1 MCSLSKHND
10 IKCHCTA
17 HLSEVTEVTIALW
30 GMSILWIIALEKKTF
45 FTIKISAITLY
56 VLPFSSVQ
64 KSVYVNPCNCAP
76 VQPQNCTEVMF
87 TSSDKN
93 VGLFI
98 LRVFS
103 QL

>member
-1 MCSLSKHND
+1 MN
-10 IKCHCTA
+10 HCFGK
-17 HLSEVTEVTIALW
+17 EN
-30 GMSILWIIALEKKTF
+30 ILYY
-45 FTIKISAITLY
+45 KIITLY
-56 VLPFSSVQ
+56 FLPFSSVQ

-76 VQPQNCTEVMF
+76 VQCQNYTEVMF
-87 TSSDKN
+87 TSSYKN